1 VIYPS
6 LIKNLQQQVKENYYM
21 GYLTDL
27 TDLTDLTSIA
37 NLKAQTEVAS
47 ANSKGFVSSD
57 VVNPNMAENY

>member
-27 TDLTDLTSIA
+27 TDLTSIA
-37 NLKAQTEVAS
+37 NLKAQTEVAIP
-47 ANSKGFVSSD
+47 NSKGFVSSD